1 MIIKQTI
8 VAYYNSMCSME
19 LSHPMPAR
27 NPRIKNRSCV
37 KKYVHT
43 WADGCKLEAPAGLE
57 CWHMTK
63 DCTVLD

>member
-1 MIIKQTI
+1 
-8 VAYYNSMCSME
+8 MCSME

-27 NPRIKNRSCV
+27 NPRIKNPRCV
-37 KKYVHT
+37 KEYVHT

-63 DCTVLD
+63 DGTVLD